1 LLPFPDLNAS
11 AAEIFYQLV
20 KFCRIG
26 GAAATIA
33 QASLMQMGNSSIASA
48 PKRSNRG
55 NCGGLAHN
63 LAMSPQQAIII
74 H

>member
-1 LLPFPDLNAS
+1 LA
-11 AAEIFYQLV
+11 
-20 KFCRIG
+20 
-26 GAAATIA
+26 GAAAIVA
-33 QASLMQMGNSSIASA
+33 QALLMQMGNSSIASA
-48 PKRSNRG
+48 PKRSNQG